1 MSYIYAVRFPT
12 HSHRTLHMTFR
23 PVLRPWLI
31 ALLATTVVACG
42 QGPSQEESAPQAR
55 EITREN
61 FQEFGDYVV
70 HFNALA
76 TSMLPPEV
84 ARAYGIQRSSNRAM
98 LNVTVIR
105 KVPGSTGRPTQAVVG
120 VDASNLTGQ
129 LKDVEVREVREGE
142 AIYYIGELPVA
153 NRETLIFDIS
163 VRPEGSTDSFR
174 VRFRQQFYTD

>member
-1 MSYIYAVRFPT
+1 MIPPRA
-12 HSHRTLHMTFR
+12 
-23 PVLRPWLI
+23 LRAWLI
-31 ALLATTVVACG
+31 AVLASFLGACG
-42 QGPSQEESAPQAR
+42 QGQSPDQGAPPAR

-61 FQEFGDYVV
+61 FQDFGAYVV
-70 HFNALA
+70 HFNAQA

-84 ARAYGIQRSSNRAM
+84 ARAYGIRRSSNRAM